1 MYSLAISATSHSIQV
16 NAFVI
21 IKPCLCCCHVVWG
34 HGMGNLETL
43 LLCIGLQVFLIM
55 NGVLKN

>member
-1 MYSLAISATSHSIQV
+1 MYSLPISATSHSIQV

-43 LLCIGLQVFLIM
+43 LLCIGLQVFL
-55 NGVLKN
+55 L